1 MRIILLLASLILF
14 STCSN
19 PTETGF
25 IYHNVNG
32 YTLGGDR
39 QLKTFDALIFQH
51 GKVLDYG
58 SLDELEEFYGQF
70 PLKRIDGQGNTIL
83 PGLIDAHAH
92 VMGLGIQELDVNV
105 AGIESLDETLQTI
118 NEFAADH
125 PDREWI
131 TGRGWNQVLWEENEF
146 PAASDLD
153 KIVSDRPV
161 FLARIDGHA
170 GWANSRA
177 MELAGIDPNT
187 TSPAGGRIIRND
199 NGEATGVFID
209 AAMNLIE
216 NSIPEITEE
225 DRKEAFRLAM
235 EEMSKY
241 GLTSV
246 HDAGVDQQTWNL
258 YKETADNDQLI
269 TRIYAMISG
278 TGSTFDELSENGPVE
293 NYANDMLA
301 LRSVKLYSD
310 GALGSRGAA
319 MLDDYS
325 DDPGNQGLLFHSQEE
340 MNQMLMKGASE
351 GYQMN
356 VHAIGDAGNRQVLD
370 GFEYLEK
377 ELGAQDRLRH
387 RIEHAQVVALEDIP
401 RFEELD
407 LIASVQPTHATS
419 DMNMAEDR
427 VGSQRIQ
434 GAYAW
439 QKFLDQGTVI
449 AAGSDFPVEDVNPF
463 YGLYSAVTRKDHDG
477 RPPEGWYSEES
488 MSRIEALRAFTVD
501 AAHAAHQD
509 HLIGTLERGKW
520 ADFIVIDRDYFEVPA
535 SEIWQTEVLE
545 TWVAGENVYQKEN

>member
-32 YTLGGDR
+32 YTLGGDG

-118 NEFAADH
+118 DQFAAEH

-161 FLARIDGHA
+161 FLTRIDGHA

-177 MELAGIDPNT
+177 MELAGIDQNT

-225 DRKEAFRLAM
+225 DSKEAFRLAM
-235 EEMSKY
+235 EEMSKH

-278 TGSTFDELSENGPVE
+278 TGSTFDELSEIGPVE

-340 MNQMLMKGASE
+340 MNQMLMKGSSE

-356 VHAIGDAGNRQVLD
+356 VHAIGDAGIRQVLD

-377 ELGAQDRLRH
+377 ELGDQDRLRH
-387 RIEHAQVVALEDIP
+387 RIEHSQVVALEDIP

-477 RPPEGWYSEES
+477 SPPEGWYSEES

-501 AAHAAHQD
+501 AAYAAHQD
-509 HLIGTLERGKW
+509 HLIGTLEPGKW